1 MFLKSIIS
9 SNLLFINPYVML
21 CSTTSEEN
29 FEEKSSSVPTYLLT
43 LIIRHL

>member
-1 MFLKSIIS
+1 MFLKSTIE
-9 SNLLFINPYVML
+9 FINSYVML